1 VLRVGADHLALV
13 PALVVDTGWGK
24 RFCHLD
30 LRTAAGRDALRELV
44 SGADVLVQAF
54 RPGAL
59 EALGFGPRECAAL
72 RPGLVSVSI
81 SAWGETG
88 PWRQRRGFD
97 SLVQLAT
104 GIAWGEPTPVAL
116 PAQVLDH
123 GTGWLAAM
131 AAFEGLRRRSS
142 VGGSWH
148 ARLSLARTARW
159 LDGLGRSPAGP
170 AAGSPAGGEPAYPDD
185 LMSTMDSDF
194 GSLDYVRPPGALD
207 GYAPRWD
214 TPPHRPGADAPDWW
228 R

>member
-1 VLRVGADHLALV
+1 V
-13 PALVVDTGWGK
+13 GK

-30 LRTAAGRDALRELV
+30 LGTDAGRDALRDLV
-44 SGADVLVQAF
+44 RAADVVLQAF

-59 EALGFGPRECAAL
+59 EGLGFGPRECAAL
-72 RPGLVSVSI
+72 RPGLVYVSV
-81 SAWGETG
+81 SAWGEAG

-104 GIAWGEPTPVAL
+104 GIAWGERAPVAL

-131 AAFEGLRRRSS
+131 AAMEGLRRRSCA
-142 VGGSWH
+142 GGSWH

-170 AAGSPAGGEPAYPDD
+170 VVGEPPYPDD
-185 LMSTMDSDF
+185 LVSRMDSDF
-194 GSLDYVRPPGALD
+194 GVLGHVRPPGALD
-207 GYAPRWD
+207 GYVPRWA
-214 TPPHRPGADAPDWW
+214 TPPHRPGADAPTWS